1 MDALHDSKVE
11 VSTQITSIGKHQP
24 SPATTSAY
32 GPSSLKSQD
41 RPSTSAA
48 SSAECSTVQKGW
60 QKFWD
65 EPPPQVQ
72 GMYPPNVPW
81 LKNSGPH
88 GIFERATASRHIF
101 KKKMVFNPPPLPTLV
116 RGSLP
121 SMLSFF
127 TTPVFFWRPVGL
139 MEAKISCPNPK
150 CPVPQGSHLTKS
162 GYGDTARQVCG
173 MRHNYT
179 LLTERLKCL
188 HCMRHRRQSKSEDQ
202 PLQYRWHAFSPS
214 ILMQLAPAVRNM
226 FPAIL
231 CGKRAID
238 KDVVTLLS
246 DRLNSVS
253 MNKVHRMIQQG
264 HDEWYGERWDLYQT
278 LLMEAHTA
286 STASTSQRGI
296 LSYTDH
302 HYTPPI
308 PSTPLPSPRVLR
320 RAHLIIEM
328 EKMPVYRA
336 SILSVTGE
344 ILCIDGTK
352 RVCIFCILIIITGTV
367 ILQ

>member
-1 MDALHDSKVE
+1 
-11 VSTQITSIGKHQP
+11 
-24 SPATTSAY
+24 
-32 GPSSLKSQD
+32 
-41 RPSTSAA
+41 
-48 SSAECSTVQKGW
+48 
-60 QKFWD
+60 
-65 EPPPQVQ
+65 
-72 GMYPPNVPW
+72 
-81 LKNSGPH
+81 
-88 GIFERATASRHIF
+88 
-101 KKKMVFNPPPLPTLV
+101 
-116 RGSLP
+116 
-121 SMLSFF
+121 
-127 TTPVFFWRPVGL
+127 

-150 CPVPQGSHLTKS
+150 CPAPQGSHLTKS
-162 GYGDTARQVCG
+162 GYGDTARQLCG
-173 MRHNYT
+173 MRHKYT

-188 HCMRHRRQSKSEDQ
+188 HCMRHRQQSKSEDQ

-264 HDEWYGERWDLYQT
+264 HDEWYGERRDLYQT

-308 PSTPLPSPRVLR
+308 PSIPLPPPPPPCPTESTSHHGDGEDARVQSI
-320 RAHLIIEM
+320 HLECNGRDTLHRWYQTG
-328 EKMPVYRA
+328 VYLLYPYYHNYWYSNTAVKYVNKKHNKYR
-336 SILSVTGE
+336 L
-344 ILCIDGTK
+344 K
-352 RVCIFCILIIITGTV
+352 F
-367 ILQ
+367 